1 MSTSPKRTHESDKS
15 YRVSERILTITG
27 IGLILLGSILLLP
40 SVLVMIRQEVS
51 YATMPETKKLRVPEA
66 SGEAVLKPV
75 DPFFSIVIPKIDAN
89 ARIISNVDPFT
100 ESEYQLQLTTG
111 IAHARGTVYPG
122 DPGNMFLF
130 AHSAGTARE
139 ASQYN
144 AVFYLIGKLEENDP
158 IYVFYQ
164 GRRYTYRV
172 TGSQLVDE
180 DQVEYLDAAVTSD
193 GTDGTGKTLTLMTC
207 WPAGTTFRRLLV
219 TAELN

>member
-1 MSTSPKRTHESDKS
+1 MSTSLKRTHESDKS
-15 YRVSERILTITG
+15 YSVSERILTIAG

-40 SVLVMIRQEVS
+40 SVLVMIRQEIS
-51 YATMPETKKLRVPEA
+51 YAMLPEAEKSRVPEA
-66 SGEAVLKPV
+66 TGEAALKPV
-75 DPFFSIVIPKIDAN
+75 DPFFSIVIPKINAN
-89 ARIISNVDPFT
+89 ARITPNVDPFT
-100 ESEYQLQLTTG
+100 EAEYQLQLTTG

-144 AVFYLIGKLEENDP
+144 AVFYLIDKLEENDP
-158 IYVFYQ
+158 VYVFYH

-172 TGSQLVDE
+172 TGSQVVNE
-180 DQVEYLDAAVTSD
+180 DQVEYLDTAVISD
-193 GTDGTGKTLTLMTC
+193 GSDGTGKTLTLMTC